1 MSGITVISWSISA
14 FVLLMALGMFTFRE
28 FRKMNRKPEDFT
40 GSDRLA
46 GSAE

>member
-1 MSGITVISWSISA
+1 MQFSL
-14 FVLLMALGMFTFRE
+14 VLLVSFAVVVVLAALAVETIRE
-28 FRKMNRKPEDFT
+28 FKKMDRNPDDFT

>member
-1 MSGITVISWSISA
+1 MTLIVLISIGVLIALAVLA
-14 FVLLMALGMFTFRE
+14 FETIRE
-28 FRKMNRKPEDFT
+28 FKKMDKKPDDFT

>member
-1 MSGITVISWSISA
+1 MQMSL
-14 FVLLMALGMFTFRE
+14 VLLVSLAVVVALAALAVETIRE
-28 FRKMNRKPEDFT
+28 FKRMDRDPGPFT

>member
-1 MSGITVISWSISA
+1 MSTTLIVLIALLVLVPLAILA
-14 FVLLMALGMFTFRE
+14 FSTIRE
-28 FRKMNRKPEDFT
+28 FKKMDEKPDDFT